1 MARIKPFLSH
11 TEQVELLISRGMH
24 ISNPRQAEEKLS
36 TLNYYR
42 LSGYWY
48 SMRQVDPVTKNSLN
62 AFRPGAS
69 FELAV
74 ALYDFDESLRQA
86 IFADLVQIELAMRAL
101 IGYHLGKIDPLIH
114 LSPDKL
120 GAAAKQR
127 KGRGKNSEYQVWAT
141 KYDSALEASRE
152 GFVRHHRKQYDG
164 ILPVWVAVE
173 IMDWGM
179 LSHLY
184 RMSPLQARNEIAQVC
199 NLRAPQL
206 ESWLKCLNILRNYV
220 AHHARV
226 FNRTFDIKPKLSQ
239 DLRLSAIAN
248 CTNRV
253 FAQLT
258 LIHYLQDELQLPR
271 TNRLNL
277 VVDSFANN
285 DLVPFERLGAP
296 SNWRELEL
304 WR

>member
-86 IFADLVQIELAMRAL
+86 IFAELVQIELAMRAL

-114 LSPDKL
+114 LSQISLGQPRNNVKVVGKIVNTRCGQRSMTLRWKL
-120 GAAAKQR
+120 
-127 KGRGKNSEYQVWAT
+127 
-141 KYDSALEASRE
+141 RE
-152 GFVRHHRKQYDG
+152 KD
-164 ILPVWVAVE
+164 L
-173 IMDWGM
+173 
-179 LSHLY
+179 
-184 RMSPLQARNEIAQVC
+184 
-199 NLRAPQL
+199 
-206 ESWLKCLNILRNYV
+206 
-220 AHHARV
+220 
-226 FNRTFDIKPKLSQ
+226 FDI
-239 DLRLSAIAN
+239 IASN
-248 CTNRV
+248 MTV
-253 FAQLT
+253 
-258 LIHYLQDELQLPR
+258 
-271 TNRLNL
+271 
-277 VVDSFANN
+277 SFR
-285 DLVPFERLGAP
+285 FG
-296 SNWRELEL
+296 
-304 WR
+304 